1 MKLAL
6 ALAWLAAA
14 PATMPGPAQSAPA
27 PAQPTRI
34 AIESPRTGQAAVDAL
49 FPNYPGATEG
59 RIPVGEAIEAHG
71 VPMNVQ
77 SFMTDDPPRKVL
89 DFYEAHFKKL
99 GLPMLGNGDMVTK
112 FPYPSVTVL
121 DEAHDVDLSVIAVP
135 SPDKR
140 TMVFLA
146 LADMQPLVHD
156 LDRAQTERFGGLVP
170 YPKAQDPASMTF
182 TDGEVK
188 RVQVN
193 FESGDS
199 PKDIIAFYSRTFGEL
214 GAHVVEQSEN
224 TATFRVADGEWRIAA
239 TFHAPQVRTVV
250 TALHTVESPPA
261 EERAQ

>member
-1 MKLAL
+1 MKLQL

-14 PATMPGPAQSAPA
+14 PATAPA
-27 PAQPTRI
+27 PAQP
-34 AIESPRTGQAAVDAL
+34 AKPAESSPRTGQAAVDAL

-59 RIPVGEAIEAHG
+59 RIPVGDAIEAHG

-77 SFMTDDPPRKVL
+77 SFMTNDPPRKVL

-99 GLPMLGNGDMVTK
+99 GLPMIGNGDMVTK

-121 DEAHDVDLSVIAVP
+121 DEAHDLDLSVIAVP
-135 SPDKR
+135 SPDRR

-156 LDRAQTERFGGLVP
+156 LDRAQAERFGGLAP

-182 TDGEVK
+182 IDGEVK

-199 PKDIIAFYSRTFGEL
+199 PQDVIAFYTRTFGEQ
-214 GAHVVEQSEN
+214 GAQVIEQSEN
-224 TATFRVADGEWRIAA
+224 AATFRVPDGQWRVSA

-250 TALHTVESPPA
+250 TALHTVEAPPA
-261 EERAQ
+261 EERAP

>member
-1 MKLAL
+1 VKSLL

-14 PATMPGPAQSAPA
+14 PATVPAV
-27 PAQPTRI
+27 AQPAKAAVET
-34 AIESPRTGQAAVDAL
+34 PRTGQDAVNAL
-49 FPNYPGATEG
+49 FPDYPGATEG
-59 RIPVGEAIEAHG
+59 RIPVGDAIEAHG

-77 SFMTDDPPRKVL
+77 SFMTNDPPRKVL

-99 GLPMLGNGDMVTK
+99 KLPMLGNGDMVTK

-146 LADMQPLVHD
+146 LADMRPLVQD

-170 YPKAQDPASMTF
+170 YPKAQDPASMVF

-188 RVQVN
+188 RIQVN
-193 FESGDS
+193 FESSDS
-199 PKDIIAFYSRTFGEL
+199 PKQVLEFYAKMFGDL
-214 GAHVVEQSEN
+214 GAQVSEQSEEG
-224 TATFRVADGEWRIAA
+224 ATFRVPDGQWRISA
-239 TFHAPQVRTVV
+239 TFHAPQARTVV
-250 TALHTVESPPA
+250 TALHTVEPA
-261 EERAQ
+261 HAAAERAP